1 MSEVLPQQLLDWGA
15 CAPLRLRAKQLAH
28 GMYAG
33 SHRSA
38 RRGPGIEFDGHRD
51 YVPGDDLRRLDYR
64 ALMRHDRLL
73 VRQFETETERSLC
86 LAIDATESMRYRS
99 GSAPAAKYAYA
110 ALLAAALARIT
121 LRVADNVAL
130 DWVGGQTASA
140 LPRMGGNEAFER
152 LIGALE
158 SVVLGGDDELTE
170 RHFEHLMHRIA
181 GRAKRG
187 SVVVLLSDL
196 IDLPPS
202 APASFAAL
210 GNRDRIVVA
219 VRVLDPVEATF
230 PFRGTLRLRPSHGG
244 EVVETDAQQAR
255 SGYLAALRQQFETWN
270 EPLLGHGG
278 RLIDCQTSEPPI
290 EVLRRIV
297 QAIGGQR

>member
-1 MSEVLPQQLLDWGA
+1 MSNPLPQHLLDWGA
-15 CAPLRLRAKQLAH
+15 CAPLQLRAKQLAH
-28 GMYAG
+28 GIYAG
-33 SHRSA
+33 SHRST

-73 VRQFETETERSLC
+73 IRQFETETERSLC
-86 LAIDATESMRYRS
+86 LALDATESMRYRS
-99 GSAPAAKYAYA
+99 PNAPAAKYAYA

-121 LRVADNVAL
+121 LRTADSVAL
-130 DWVGGQTASA
+130 DWVGGRSSSG
-140 LPRMGGNEAFER
+140 LPRMGGHEAFER
-152 LIGALE
+152 LVAALE

-170 RHFEHLMHRIA
+170 RHFEHLMHRLA
-181 GRAKRG
+181 GRARRG
-187 SVVVLLSDL
+187 SIVLLLSDL

-202 APASFAAL
+202 AQTSFAAL
-210 GNRDRIVVA
+210 GNRDRLVVA

-230 PFRGTLRLRPSHGG
+230 PFRGTLRLKPSHGG

-255 SGYLAALRQQFETWN
+255 PGYLAALRQQYQAWN
-270 EPLLGHGG
+270 EPLLAHGG

-290 EVLRRIV
+290 DVLRRIV
-297 QAIGGQR
+297 QAIEGRR